1 MGVRA
6 VIVVRE
12 DTGPQRRFWS
22 GWASKQYQI
31 PHLARFVHTT
41 DGVGLPLSV
50 AGYLAYAATHPDTLP
65 TRDITGQGGYS
76 DPNEVGD
83 LEYRYELRLCP
94 SARTFRYLVY
104 DRDRDRYGE
113 KPRWR
118 RCEDLCSR
126 AELYQAAARMCR
138 ELAVSTDR
146 YLATGNR
153 SIPSGWPTAQHWRD
167 DGQQFTEWLVHTDP
181 LLLHHRGPTAG
192 HVPQWYALKV
202 ARAQVRQINTVLRKQ
217 FPGMSIR
224 TRVAADGTVSLT
236 VPAELATDTNTA
248 RITQTLSS
256 LLGRG
261 FIASARTHRPSRYT
275 IHSGRTGSAATA
287 YATLTLQPHDNAA
300 VPHPDPAAGDIGGDH
315 AGR

>member
-41 DGVGLPLSV
+41 DEVGLPLSV

-65 TRDITGQGGYS
+65 ARDITLAGGYG

-83 LEYRYELRLCP
+83 LDHRYELLLCP
-94 SARTFRYLVY
+94 SARSVRYLVY
-104 DRDRDRYGE
+104 DRNRDRYGE
-113 KPRWR
+113 KPSWR
-118 RCEDLCSR
+118 RSEDLGTR
-126 AELYQAAARMCR
+126 AVLYQAAARMCR
-138 ELAVSTDR
+138 ELVVSTER
-146 YLATGNR
+146 YLAAGNR

-167 DGQQFTEWLVHTDP
+167 DGQQFVEWLAESDHQ
-181 LLLHHRGPTAG
+181 LLHRRGPTAG
-192 HVPQWYALKV
+192 PVPQWYALGV

-236 VPAELATDTNTA
+236 VPAVLATGTNTA
-248 RITQTLSS
+248 WITQALSS
-256 LLGRG
+256 LLGCA
-261 FIASARTHRPSRYT
+261 FTASARTHRPSRYT
-275 IHSGRTGSAATA
+275 IHSGSTGSPAAA
-287 YATLTLQPHDNAA
+287 YVTLTLQPHDAAA
-300 VPHPDPAAGDIGGDH
+300 VPDPAPPRRADEDD